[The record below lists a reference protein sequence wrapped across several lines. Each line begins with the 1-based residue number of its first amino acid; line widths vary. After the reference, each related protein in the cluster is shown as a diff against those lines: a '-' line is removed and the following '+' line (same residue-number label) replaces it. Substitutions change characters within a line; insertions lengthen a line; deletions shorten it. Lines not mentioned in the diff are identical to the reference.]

1 MFKIIQAKK
10 TWFSISGFLVL
21 ASLLSLILWG
31 FNPGIDFT
39 GGSLLELKFNQ
50 NRPDSAQIEEALK
63 DLNLAS
69 LYIQST
75 NQNGLLIRTISLT
88 EDQHQQIL
96 VNIDKIGQI
105 DQVEITPS
113 ESNNNLDIQGI
124 NLENLQIEALG
135 ENNQPIS
142 YETITAKKT
151 FKSFEELRFD
161 SIGPVIGQELQQK
174 AIYAIIIV
182 LLAIIAYIAYAFR
195 KVSQPVESWKY
206 GVSAIIA
213 LIHDIVIIGGVFSVL
228 GHFFGVQID
237 AYFVTAILTI
247 LGFSVHDTI
256 VTFDRTRE
264 NLHRHQDK
272 TFEEVKDHQPGDV
285 IISPTTMGNGVI
297 PNGHTGI
304 CGKHGRLREHLKA
317 IVPRFFGSSVRRFLP
332 NHL

>member
-96 VNIDKIGQI
+96 VNINKIGQI

-135 ENNQPIS
+135 ENNQPMES
-142 YETITAKKT
+142 KRSSSNDLKV
-151 FKSFEELRFD
+151 F
-161 SIGPVIGQELQQK
+161 
-174 AIYAIIIV
+174 
-182 LLAIIAYIAYAFR
+182 LAVM
-195 KVSQPVESWKY
+195 VS
-206 GVSAIIA
+206 
-213 LIHDIVIIGGVFSVL
+213 
-228 GHFFGVQID
+228 
-237 AYFVTAILTI
+237 
-247 LGFSVHDTI
+247 
-256 VTFDRTRE
+256 
-264 NLHRHQDK
+264 
-272 TFEEVKDHQPGDV
+272 
-285 IISPTTMGNGVI
+285 
-297 PNGHTGI
+297 
-304 CGKHGRLREHLKA
+304 
-317 IVPRFFGSSVRRFLP
+317 
-332 NHL
+332 